1 MSDSKDEGLI
11 DSVKKT
17 LIDRINTPLFG
28 FIVLSWIVFNWEL
41 LLTVIFSKQ
50 MIATRIDFVKLS
62 DYYPFKMFIYP
73 AISGFVLSVAFPYCQ
88 WAVSFLQ
95 RIAQKL
101 IDGNNLRRE
110 LAENN
115 AVIALAS
122 SKADADNSRELER
135 ARKKLE
141 IAMKEGEVAK
151 VQLDTA
157 ELEKLHGNI
166 SGAIDKLKLEI
177 KNQETLHENIK
188 GDINV
193 VQRRV
198 DKLNSREKELLDS
211 IANKENYNNSIH
223 LLSHDI
229 ERVVD
234 IVRGSVMLYRKK
246 LRDEGVIFTGDNAS
260 SYFTVDIRELNDF
273 IESIERGIGE
283 IQLIST
289 ENASQV
295 ALNKN

>member
-28 FIVLSWIVFNWEL
+28 FIVLSWIVFNWDL

-50 MIATRIDFVKLS
+50 MIATRIDFVKS
-62 DYYPFKMFIYP
+62 SNYYPYRMFIYP
-73 AISGFVLSVAFPYCQ
+73 AISGFALSVAFPYIQ

-141 IAMKEGEVAK
+141 IAMKEGEIAK

-157 ELEKLHGNI
+157 GLEKLHGNI

-188 GDINV
+188 GDISV

-198 DKLNSREKELLDS
+198 DKLNVREKELLDS
-211 IANKENYNNSIH
+211 IANKEKYNESIH
-223 LLSHDI
+223 LLTGEI

-234 IVRGSVMLYRKK
+234 IMKGSVMSYREK
-246 LRDEGVIFTGDNAS
+246 LRNAGIPERFVNSSKVITSNVND
-260 SYFTVDIRELNDF
+260 LNEF
-273 IESIERGIGE
+273 IGSIERGINE
-283 IQLIST
+283 IHLIST
-289 ENASQV
+289 ESASQIV
-295 ALNKN
+295 FNEK

>member
-1 MSDSKDEGLI
+1 
-11 DSVKKT
+11 
-17 LIDRINTPLFG
+17 
-28 FIVLSWIVFNWEL
+28 
-41 LLTVIFSKQ
+41 
-50 MIATRIDFVKLS
+50 
-62 DYYPFKMFIYP
+62 
-73 AISGFVLSVAFPYCQ
+73 
-88 WAVSFLQ
+88 
-95 RIAQKL
+95 
-101 IDGNNLRRE
+101 
-110 LAENN
+110 
-115 AVIALAS
+115 
-122 SKADADNSRELER
+122 
-135 ARKKLE
+135 
-141 IAMKEGEVAK
+141 MKEGEVAK